1 MVWSSIDSV
10 YQPNPENHLMND
22 LPQTDYLSLADAML
36 SRVETAA
43 DAADIDS
50 KREGSVL
57 TLELDNDE
65 KIIINLQAPLQELW
79 LASKSGAYHFRYGAG
94 QWLDTRSGLRF
105 EDLVQQAVRQQGGP
119 LLAPL

>member
-1 MVWSSIDSV
+1 MDSV
-10 YQPNPENHLMND
+10 YQPHPENRLMNC
-22 LPQTDYLSLADAML
+22 LPQTEYLSLADAML
-36 SRVETAA
+36 SRVEAAA

-50 KREGSVL
+50 RREGSVL

-79 LASKSGAYHFRYGAG
+79 LASKSGAHHFRHASGK
-94 QWLDTRSGLRF
+94 WLDTRSGLRF

-119 LLAPL
+119 LLALP